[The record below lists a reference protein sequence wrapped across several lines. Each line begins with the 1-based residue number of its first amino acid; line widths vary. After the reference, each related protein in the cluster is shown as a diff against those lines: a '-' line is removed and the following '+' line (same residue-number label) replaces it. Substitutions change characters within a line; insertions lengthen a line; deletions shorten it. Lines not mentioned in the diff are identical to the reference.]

1 MALYHLAWDLAWFGF
16 VDWPVN
22 KGLQW
27 RAFAASIAGSFLFLA
42 GISLVVAHI
51 DGIRWRNV
59 AKRTAKIGLAAAA
72 VSFGTWLA
80 FGPAFVRFG
89 ILHSIAVSSLI
100 ALPFV
105 RLPAFCA
112 LIAGAGFASAPFWAR
127 SPVFDGP
134 WLMWTGL
141 GEAGVASVDYV
152 PLAPWA
158 GTTLFGVWFGLI
170 YARSGALDQLRERPA
185 ETGVARALAFF
196 GRHSLLVYLVHQPV
210 LFGLVWGLALAMGRA
225 SF

>member
-1 MALYHLAWDLAWFGF
+1 MALYHFAWDLAWFGF

-22 KGLQW
+22 NGLQW

-42 GISLVVAHI
+42 GISLVLAHG

-59 AKRTAKIGLAAAA
+59 AKRTVLIGAAAAA
-72 VSFGTWLA
+72 VSLGTWLA

-89 ILHSIAVSSLI
+89 ILHSILVSSLI

-105 RLPAFCA
+105 RLPAIFA
-112 LIAGAGFASAPFWAR
+112 LVAGAAFATAPFWAS
-127 SPVFDGP
+127 SPAFDGP

-141 GEAGVASVDYV
+141 GETGVTSVDYV

-170 YARSGALDQLRERPA
+170 YTRSGALDQLRGRPA
-185 ETGVARALAFF
+185 ETMVARTLAFC
-196 GRHSLLVYLVHQPV
+196 GRHSLAVYLIHQPV
-210 LFGLVWGLALAMGRA
+210 LFGLVWGLALMLGRA
-225 SF
+225 SL